1 MILNKENIRKILFII
16 CFAMLLFWGLNHAAA
31 VLEILKGL
39 LGIIAPFL
47 IGLCFAFII
56 NVLLSPIEKRWD
68 GHVHK
73 RSGKLLKKLK
83 RPVCL
88 ILSTLIIAGVIFILL
103 FMVVPEI
110 QRTISIIIDMFPQ
123 YMIRMEQWWA
133 DLTAFLSDF
142 AIVLPQPALNLSE
155 LGKMAGD
162 FFSESGRSFVGKTLD
177 ITTSIFSG
185 VFNVVLGLVFAFYV
199 LSQKETLG
207 RHMKKL
213 LYAYLPSEKVDRVLE
228 FSSLTKK
235 NFTNFVTGQ
244 LTEALIIGA
253 LCFIGM
259 LIFRMPYA
267 PMISVLVGFTALIPV
282 FGAFFGTAVGAF
294 LILMVDPI
302 KALWFILFIIVLQQ
316 LEGDIIYPKVVGKS
330 VGLPGIWVLAA
341 VTIGGSAF
349 GVLGMLLSVPVC
361 SVLYCMEKQAVNHIL
376 KRKGLEV
383 IED

>member
-1 MILNKENIRKILFII
+1 M
-16 CFAMLLFWGLNHAAA
+16 
-31 VLEILKGL
+31 LEIFKGL
-39 LGIIAPFL
+39 FGVIAPFL

-56 NVLLSPIEKRWD
+56 NVLLRPIEKIWD
-68 GHVHK
+68 RLMCN
-73 RSGKLLKKLK
+73 RSGKFLKKLK

-88 ILSTLIIAGVIFILL
+88 ILSTLIIAGVIFIIL

-123 YMIRMEQWWA
+123 YIIRMEQWWA
-133 DLTAFLSDF
+133 DLTAFLSNF
-142 AIVLPQPALNLSE
+142 AIVLPQPELNLNE
-155 LGKMAGD
+155 LGKMADD
-162 FFSESGRSFVGKTLD
+162 FFTESGRSFVDKTLD

-185 VFNVVLGLVFAFYV
+185 VFNVTLGLVFSFYV

-213 LYAYLPSEKVDRVLE
+213 LYAYLTSEKVDRVLE
-228 FSSLTKK
+228 FSALTKK
-235 NFTNFVTGQ
+235 TFTNFVTGQ
-244 LTEALIIGA
+244 LTEALIIGT

-259 LIFRMPYA
+259 LVFRMPYA
-267 PMISVLVGFTALIPV
+267 AMISVLVGFTALIPV
-282 FGAFFGTAVGAF
+282 FGAFFGTVVGAF
-294 LILMVDPI
+294 LILVVDPI

-361 SVLYCMEKQAVNHIL
+361 SVFYCMAKQAVNHRL